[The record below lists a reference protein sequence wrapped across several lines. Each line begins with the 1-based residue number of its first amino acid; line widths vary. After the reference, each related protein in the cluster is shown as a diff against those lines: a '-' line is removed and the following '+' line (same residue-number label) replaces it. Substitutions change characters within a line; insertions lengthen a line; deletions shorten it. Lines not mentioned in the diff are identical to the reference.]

1 MEVLG
6 LPNSLCGLF
15 VPNALTVLE
24 DFDSGLQ
31 LFDSSFCDQIGRH
44 CEWAAAWG
52 FAFDLSGTT
61 KRVVPGG
68 DVVALR
74 VGDRQATIVHRIV
87 QLSTSGENE
96 QESVGQA
103 SRRKYQSVQILTKGD
118 DNRVNDRGLYPPGE
132 SWLPVDS
139 ILGKV
144 IGIVRFG
151 GMFSILLEEHFWFRA
166 VLLARAFHLVGG
178 GWETVV
184 ELLRSG
190 GKLSY
195 STPQCWPTVAQGP
208 FRRC

>member
-1 MEVLG
+1 VNG
-6 LPNSLCGLF
+6 PQRG
-15 VPNALTVLE
+15 
-24 DFDSGLQ
+24 
-31 LFDSSFCDQIGRH
+31 
-44 CEWAAAWG
+44 
-52 FAFDLSGTT
+52 DLLLIYQEQQKESY
-61 KRVVPGG
+61 RVG

-166 VLLARAFHLVGG
+166 VLLARAFQF
-178 GWETVV
+178 GWRRMGNRGRVAALWWQVVVFNATV
-184 ELLRSG
+184 LANSG
-190 GKLSY
+190 SRAF
-195 STPQCWPTVAQGP
+195 S
-208 FRRC
+208 